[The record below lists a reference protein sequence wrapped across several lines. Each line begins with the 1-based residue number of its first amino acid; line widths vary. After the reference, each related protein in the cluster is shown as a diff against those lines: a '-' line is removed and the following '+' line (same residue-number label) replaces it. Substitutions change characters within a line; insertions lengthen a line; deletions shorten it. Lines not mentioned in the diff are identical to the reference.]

1 MKGKSGLSTPMNSTP
16 AVPSK
21 TDAPGCYGNNPMMEG
36 NDKKAEY
43 GPGDVPLKFFDESI
57 KPSMAD
63 ISSTMHGTAALDKR
77 RKK

>member
-1 MKGKSGLSTPMNSTP
+1 MKGKSGLSSTMSSVP
-16 AVPSK
+16 ATPSK
-21 TDAPGCYGNNPMMEG
+21 TDAAGCYGNNPMMEG

-57 KPSMAD
+57 RPSMAE
-63 ISSTMHGTAALDKR
+63 ISSTMDGTAALDKR